1 VSVPASFAPD
11 ANREAEEDLEN
22 RPVVVSA
29 EGVSKKFKLFKE
41 RNQTLK
47 AAVVRG
53 HRIIAEDFWAL
64 RDVSFEVHEGETFG
78 LIGEN
83 GSGKS
88 TMLKCLTK
96 IYRPDEGR
104 VEVEGKISAL
114 LELGA
119 GFHPELTGRENVFLN
134 GAILGLGQKELKRRF
149 DEIVDFAG
157 IGPFINEPV
166 KNYSSGM
173 YVRLG
178 FSVAINVDP
187 DVLLVDEVLAV
198 GDEAFQRK
206 CNEKFADL
214 RSQGKT
220 IVLVSHGLSAVQ
232 NLCDRVA
239 WFEHGKLMK
248 IGEPREV
255 IEAYVGTVQVD
266 SELDEE
272 GHNRWGSGEARVTE
286 VEMLDSRGRPTTRVR
301 TGDAAT
307 IRLHY
312 DMPEPIERPV
322 FGLAFYTLEGF
333 LVSGPNSRDAG
344 CVPEKLSGRGYV
356 DIRFDPLRLLP
367 RTYDLHVSLYDF
379 SLMHPYDFRQNVLRF
394 YVERGPIR
402 DQFGAVSL
410 GGQWQ
415 IGDLTSET

>member
-1 VSVPASFAPD
+1 MSLAAAFPPDGDGEPDDDAGAP
-11 ANREAEEDLEN
+11 R
-22 RPVVVSA
+22 VVVSA
-29 EGVSKKFKLFKE
+29 QGVSKKFRLFKE

-47 AAVVRG
+47 AAVLRG
-53 HRIIAEDFWAL
+53 HRLVADEFWAL
-64 RDVSFEVHEGETFG
+64 RDVSFDVHEGETFG

-96 IYRPDEGR
+96 ILRPDEGR
-104 VEVEGKISAL
+104 VAVDGKISAL

-149 DEIVDFAG
+149 DDIVDFAG
-157 IGPFINEPV
+157 IGPFIDEPV

-206 CNEKFADL
+206 CNEKFFDL
-214 RSQGKT
+214 RSQKKT
-220 IVLVSHGLSAVQ
+220 IVLVSHAMGGVQ

-239 WFEHGKLMK
+239 WFEHGRLMK
-248 IGEPREV
+248 VGEPRDV
-255 IEAYVGTVQVD
+255 IEAYVGNVHVD
-266 SELDEE
+266 RAVDEE
-272 GHNRWGSGEARVTE
+272 GHNRWGSGEGRVVE
-286 VEMLDSRGRPTTRVR
+286 VELLDPRGHPTTHVR
-301 TGDAAT
+301 TGDPAT
-307 IRLHY
+307 LRLHY
-312 DMPEPIERPV
+312 QIDEPIERPV
-322 FGLAFYTLEGF
+322 FGLAFHTLEGF
-333 LVSGPNSRDAG
+333 LLSGTNSREAG

-356 DIRFDPLRLLP
+356 DIRFNPFRLLP
-367 RTYDLHVSLYDF
+367 ATYDLHVSLVDY
-379 SLMHPYDFRQNVLRF
+379 SLMHPYDYRQNVLRF
-394 YVERGPIR
+394 DVLRGPMAEA
-402 DQFGAVSL
+402 GWVSL
-410 GGQWQ
+410 GGRWQ
-415 IGDLTSET
+415 IGDLSSET